1 MVASW
6 PKRII
11 TTSPGNIL
19 TIENTNRCTNQ
30 RTKIAKSNLCKMY
43 CDIQVTVGY
52 VDRSLWQ
59 AICEANTT
67 LDTRPHR
74 IPINA
79 TTFRLQGIA
88 LTVAV
93 GRINVFT
100 ESTKVILIR
109 VWMVNLFGKFVKR
122 T

>member
-1 MVASW
+1 
-6 PKRII
+6 
-11 TTSPGNIL
+11 
-19 TIENTNRCTNQ
+19 
-30 RTKIAKSNLCKMY
+30 MY

-59 AICEANTT
+59 AIREANTT
-67 LDTRPHR
+67 LDTRPNR
-74 IPINA
+74 ISINV

-109 VWMVNLFGKFVKR
+109 VWMVKLFGKFVKR

>member
-1 MVASW
+1 
-6 PKRII
+6 
-11 TTSPGNIL
+11 
-19 TIENTNRCTNQ
+19 
-30 RTKIAKSNLCKMY
+30 MY

-59 AICEANTT
+59 AICEANRT
-67 LDTRPHR
+67 LGTRPHR
-74 IPINA
+74 ISINV

-88 LTVAV
+88 LTVAI

-100 ESTKVILIR
+100 DCNKVLLIR
-109 VWMVNLFGKFVKR
+109 IWMVNLFGKFVKR

>member
-1 MVASW
+1 
-6 PKRII
+6 
-11 TTSPGNIL
+11 
-19 TIENTNRCTNQ
+19 
-30 RTKIAKSNLCKMY
+30 MY

-59 AICEANTT
+59 AIREANTT
-67 LDTRPHR
+67 LERRPLI
-74 IPINA
+74 IPIIA
-79 TTFRLQGIA
+79 TTFRLQGSA

-109 VWMVNLFGKFVKR
+109 VWMVKLFGKFVKR

>member
-1 MVASW
+1 
-6 PKRII
+6 
-11 TTSPGNIL
+11 
-19 TIENTNRCTNQ
+19 
-30 RTKIAKSNLCKMY
+30 MY

-67 LDTRPHR
+67 LDTRPNS
-74 IPINA
+74 ISINV

-88 LTVAV
+88 LGVAAR
-93 GRINVFT
+93 RINVFT

-109 VWMVNLFGKFVKR
+109 VWMVKLFGKFVKR